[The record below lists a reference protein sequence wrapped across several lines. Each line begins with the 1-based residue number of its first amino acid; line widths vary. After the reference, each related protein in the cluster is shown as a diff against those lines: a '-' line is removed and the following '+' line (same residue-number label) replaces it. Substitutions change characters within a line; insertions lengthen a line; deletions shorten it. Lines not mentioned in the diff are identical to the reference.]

1 MKTKFK
7 MNKKSKATLF
17 GIIVVIVMLIGTMIF
32 NHKKV
37 FAQGNLFPT
46 LISPVVEDIKK
57 DDVEVKVKYV
67 FQDDSLYKEESIKAK
82 EGQILDSGDIPML
95 PDDMK
100 FIDEFLFYK
109 VKGDGTDEIIR
120 KVEKV
125 TVKDK
130 KTQTEENNEKED
142 PKNEQST
149 QTENPK
155 TEDKKVQ
162 TDIDKESISKM
173 EK

>member
-1 MKTKFK
+1 

-32 NHKKV
+32 NKQIV
-37 FAQGNLFPT
+37 FAHGNLLPT
-46 LISPVVEDIKK
+46 LISPVEDIKK
-57 DDVEVKVKYV
+57 DEVEVKVKYI
-67 FQDDSLYKEESIKAK
+67 FQDDILYKEESIKAK

-125 TVKDK
+125 TIKDK
-130 KTQTEENNEKED
+130 KRRQRKITKKKILKINKVHKRKIQKQKIKKFKQT
-142 PKNEQST
+142 
-149 QTENPK
+149 
-155 TEDKKVQ
+155 
-162 TDIDKESISKM
+162 
-173 EK
+173 